1 MRAAILLLGALAAAI
16 PGQAADPTEYQ
27 LKAAFIYNFA
37 LFTEWPAEVGG
48 TLKLCV
54 HGRDPFGPEL
64 DQLEGQA
71 VHLRRISIERRP
83 RPEMLKTCQIV
94 FIPRSAAGELPAT
107 IERLR
112 GAPVLTV
119 AESAGATAQGAMLN
133 MTVTGG
139 KVTFAANV
147 KSAQQSRLGLS
158 SKLLKLATEVV
169 R

>member
-1 MRAAILLLGALAAAI
+1 MRAAILLLGALAATI

-48 TLKLCV
+48 TLKLCI

-64 DQLEGQA
+64 DQLQGEAINQ
-71 VHLRRISIERRP
+71 RRISIERKP
-83 RPEMLKTCQIV
+83 RPETLDSCQV
-94 FIPRSAAGELPAT
+94 LFIPRSAAGELRAT
-107 IERLR
+107 VERLR
-112 GAPVLTV
+112 GKPVLII
-119 AESAGATAQGAMLN
+119 AESADATAQGAMLN
-133 MTVTGG
+133 MSINGD
-139 KVTFAANV
+139 KITFAANV